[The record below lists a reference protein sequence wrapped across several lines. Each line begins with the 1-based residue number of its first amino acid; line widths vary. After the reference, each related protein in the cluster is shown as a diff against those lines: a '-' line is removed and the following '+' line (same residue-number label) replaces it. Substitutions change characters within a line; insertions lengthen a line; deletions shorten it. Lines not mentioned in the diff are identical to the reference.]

1 MLTVLGHS
9 TRLLHVSLGL
19 DKLCPQ
25 VLGPLE
31 QSLLGYVALTLSL
44 VKPRRHL
51 TVAGFQLIIGL
62 PEDLQLLLEMRDGR
76 LGLAQI
82 PLTLFA
88 LRSGPFR
95 RLLPLLDL
103 VTQVLRHGC
112 QIPFNSEEIPFGYH
126 VDVRHPSRSKILQES
141 VH

>member
-1 MLTVLGHS
+1 M
-9 TRLLHVSLGL
+9 
-19 DKLCPQ
+19 PQ

-51 TVAGFQLIIGL
+51 TVAGFQLTIGL
-62 PEDLQLLLEMRDGR
+62 PEGLPLLFETRAGR

-112 QIPFNSEEIPFGYH
+112 QVHFNREEIPFDCH
-126 VDVRHPSRSKILQES
+126 VDVRHPSTSNLLQIS